1 MGRQVTRL
9 KLNSHGKILNYVHI
23 QNPKLR
29 GNMLWISS
37 MEWRLQNEKEKHNMA
52 FNSKWKC
59 EKQPSSFAFLKTS
72 SFYIIVLQWT
82 KNKCLNSY
90 NTGAQLLFCSLNL
103 LFVDFL
109 FTVLV
114 VVLLAPSNRFQ
125 STFNRPY
132 AWLPILSSLLEHR
145 VVFTRIF
152 FSSLLFW
159 EFDHDKICSL
169 KFKGRLGGEICWSY
183 ARMP

>member
-1 MGRQVTRL
+1 M
-9 KLNSHGKILNYVHI
+9 I
-23 QNPKLR
+23 
-29 GNMLWISS
+29 
-37 MEWRLQNEKEKHNMA
+37 A

-169 KFKGRLGGEICWSY
+169 KFKGGLVVKFAG
-183 ARMP
+183 RMPACRKGYCAWSIPITDRKMV